1 FSSASLPAAW
11 NSTPAQEQPSTFVS
25 RDALEKAAG
34 IPAVSS
40 RAYGIAAHWR
50 HAADDVLEQARRLRQ
65 NSRGSQKC
73 RRVERLDFLS
83 RSPEQALPLS
93 ARLRGPLAFEN
104 SGACGIECGNAGGR
118 FAGQSSRR
126 VSVAFRKIGILSIG
140 EMGFH
145 WAKLLKSRGVDV
157 LTYDRDRGEVSRQ
170 RGANAGV
177 ASVASMAELVTQAE
191 LIVSI
196 VVPSAATAVAA
207 KGAGAV
213 TTAGRK
219 DLLFLDANAISPM
232 TAEEIA
238 RILRPAGVEFVDGCI
253 IGAAARMGKG
263 TIVYVSGPAAER
275 LRALDEFAIPTRVL
289 GASTNQASA
298 FKVVYAGLTKG
309 LQGLFCE
316 LLMGARRFGL
326 VDEIRAQYEESFPG
340 LLDKVAGSIV

>member
-1 FSSASLPAAW
+1 M
-11 NSTPAQEQPSTFVS
+11 
-25 RDALEKAAG
+25 
-34 IPAVSS
+34 
-40 RAYGIAAHWR
+40 
-50 HAADDVLEQARRLRQ
+50 
-65 NSRGSQKC
+65 
-73 RRVERLDFLS
+73 
-83 RSPEQALPLS
+83 
-93 ARLRGPLAFEN
+93 
-104 SGACGIECGNAGGR
+104 
-118 FAGQSSRR
+118 
-126 VSVAFRKIGILSIG
+126 AFRKIGILSIG

-145 WAKLLKSRGVDV
+145 WAKLLKSHGVDV

-207 KGAGAV
+207 KVAGAV

-340 LLDKVAGSIV
+340 LLDKVAGSIVGLRIHAGRRAEEMDELKRTFHAHGLDSFMAPAAQKVLEAIAALQIGQASASGARQGDLGETLELFYQKGLLQAKAAEPR